1 MKAQELEG
9 EDLLE
14 ALGVATEE
22 PETGAYTPRQERLL
36 AGFEDVVRFRE
47 THGHA
52 PQHGQSLDI
61 FERLYAVR
69 LDQLLKLSEE
79 ELRLLRPLDRFG
91 LLAGPKDEDVRADT
105 LSAEELLEALASN
118 DADDIE
124 NLVHVRSAEQKREAP
139 DYIAD
144 RVRCEDFDLY
154 KPLFEAAQADLS
166 AGRRTAKRFI
176 RDASIEARD
185 FFILSGQLVYVAK
198 VGEPMKAPNGESD
211 ARLRV
216 VYANATESDILRRSL
231 QRALYKDENGRR
243 LTQESM
249 GPLFGDALEP
259 ADIES
264 GTIYV
269 LRSLSPQPEIAAIRE
284 TLFKIGVTGGSVE
297 DRIANAK
304 ADPTYLFAGVEIAAT
319 WNLAN
324 VNRHRLEQT
333 IHRVFGA
340 AQLDVTLPGYA
351 GRPVQPREWFV
362 VPLPVIDE
370 VVRKIR
376 DGSITH
382 FVYEPSI
389 AGLKE
394 FEVAQ
399 SSNSKT

>member
-1 MKAQELEG
+1 MKTQELEG

-14 ALGVATEE
+14 ALGVEVEE
-22 PETGAYTPRQERLL
+22 PETGTYTPRQERLL

-79 ELRLLRPLDRFG
+79 ELRLLRPMDRFG

-105 LSAEELLEALASN
+105 LSDEELLEALASN

-198 VGEPMKAPNGESD
+198 VGEPMKAPNG
-211 ARLRV
+211 
-216 VYANATESDILRRSL
+216 
-231 QRALYKDENGRR
+231 
-243 LTQESM
+243 
-249 GPLFGDALEP
+249 
-259 ADIES
+259 
-264 GTIYV
+264 
-269 LRSLSPQPEIAAIRE
+269 
-284 TLFKIGVTGGSVE
+284 
-297 DRIANAK
+297 
-304 ADPTYLFAGVEIAAT
+304 
-319 WNLAN
+319 
-324 VNRHRLEQT
+324 
-333 IHRVFGA
+333 
-340 AQLDVTLPGYA
+340 
-351 GRPVQPREWFV
+351 
-362 VPLPVIDE
+362 
-370 VVRKIR
+370 
-376 DGSITH
+376 
-382 FVYEPSI
+382 
-389 AGLKE
+389 
-394 FEVAQ
+394 
-399 SSNSKT
+399 

>member
-1 MKAQELEG
+1 MRAQELEG

-14 ALGVATEE
+14 ALGVEIEE
-22 PETGAYTPRQERLL
+22 PKTGAYTPRQERIL
-36 AGFEDVVRFRE
+36 AGFEDVVLFRE
-47 THGHA
+47 THGRA
-52 PQHGQSLDI
+52 PQQGQSLDI

-69 LDQLLKLSEE
+69 LDQLRKLSEE
-79 ELRLLRPLDRFG
+79 ELGLLRPLDRFD
-91 LLAGPKDEDVRADT
+91 LLASPKDSDLRPDA
-105 LSAEELLEALASN
+105 LSDEELLEALASN

-124 NLVHVRSAEQKREAP
+124 CLVHVRSAEQKREAP

-144 RVRCEDFDLY
+144 HVRCTDFDLY
-154 KPLFEAAQADLS
+154 KLLFEAAQADLS
-166 AGRRTAKRFI
+166 AGRRTSKRFI
-176 RDASIEARD
+176 RDASIEAHD
-185 FFILSGQLVYVAK
+185 FFILSGQLVYVAR
-198 VGEPMKAPNGESD
+198 VGDPIKAPNGESD

-243 LTQESM
+243 ITQESM

-259 ADIES
+259 TDIES

-269 LRSLSPQPEIAAIRE
+269 LRSLSLQPQIAAIRE

-297 DRIANAK
+297 DRISNAK
-304 ADPTYLFAGVEIAAT
+304 ADPTFLFSDVEIVAT

-333 IHRVFGA
+333 IHRVFGS

-351 GRPVQPREWFV
+351 GRQVQPREWFV

-370 VVRKIR
+370 AVRRIR
-376 DGSITH
+376 DGSITD
-382 FVYEPSI
+382 FVYEPSC
-389 AGLKE
+389 ATL
-394 FEVAQ
+394 VAEPRR
-399 SSNSKT
+399 